1 MSIEQNSD
9 FCKVKIFQLQY
20 MSNAIRC
27 IDQRF
32 AFKNSRISCLAS
44 IFNLNNLRTTVL
56 YAKKSVAGGEIRW
69 VMYLFFKPLIRTN
82 VLVVKVSR
90 SESGD
95 LGSFPDEFWKSLPRL
110 GHFAWHCARHRAVSA
125 LTRAL
130 FILLCSLKFLFSW
143 ISSVSISRWQ
153 SCNLNKTI
161 RPPLFWRTWTRARA
175 STCPRVLAWD
185 MGRDYSDCRASELT
199 HRQVSGFVY
208 SLQRKWGSALAAGTP
223 IYQYISIHIN
233 ACQCKP
239 ILYHFYQYTDQILT
253 AYSIR
258 INTENT
264 NQIQANNFKYLQ
276 LQIMSTICCNFIFV
290 NL

>member
-95 LGSFPDEFWKSLPRL
+95 LGSFPDEFWKSMPRL
-110 GHFAWHCARHRAVSA
+110 GHFAWHCARQCPDARAFCIALLSIIFVFLDFVSGDLA
-125 LTRAL
+125 LT
-130 FILLCSLKFLFSW
+130 
-143 ISSVSISRWQ
+143 
-153 SCNLNKTI
+153 
-161 RPPLFWRTWTRARA
+161 
-175 STCPRVLAWD
+175 
-185 MGRDYSDCRASELT
+185 EL
-199 HRQVSGFVY
+199 
-208 SLQRKWGSALAAGTP
+208 
-223 IYQYISIHIN
+223 
-233 ACQCKP
+233 
-239 ILYHFYQYTDQILT
+239 
-253 AYSIR
+253 
-258 INTENT
+258 
-264 NQIQANNFKYLQ
+264 
-276 LQIMSTICCNFIFV
+276 
-290 NL
+290 